1 MASVRRTERQERSIP
16 RFRRVVANREFRGLW
31 LAEALSIAGDQLAKV
46 ALAILVYQRTSSPL
60 WSAVVYAMTF
70 LPALFGGV
78 GLSQLADRLPRR
90 TLLVSCLLVQAVLVG
105 IMAIPGTPLPVLCCL
120 VFLVAMLTAPTNA
133 AQNATAREAFDDDAE
148 YLRSQDLRG
157 ITTNTMML
165 LGLAGGGL
173 LVTGIGVA
181 WALLIDAATF
191 VLAAAVIAAT
201 VRWRPAAGSPE
212 DGWFAGIRITASDP
226 HLRVLFGMALLV
238 GLTVVPEG
246 LAAPI
251 AAQMN
256 APDVAVGWLLAADPL
271 GFVIGA
277 FVFSHYA
284 TADTRLRLMGPLAVV
299 SSAAL
304 IGFAV
309 QPPLPLALVL
319 LAMSGASGAYI
330 LTVGATVNSAV
341 ANNVR
346 GSVMGLFRTALRVT
360 QGIGVALG
368 GVVATAIGSATGTVA
383 LAGALGVVAASY
395 VAVLWARQRTRP
407 GAVNRTAH
415 AG

>member
-1 MASVRRTERQERSIP
+1 MASVRRTERKQTTIP
-16 RFRRVVANREFRGLW
+16 RFSRVVANREFRGLW

-46 ALAILVYQRTSSPL
+46 ALAILVYQRTASPL

-70 LPALFGGV
+70 LPALFGGL
-78 GLSQLADRLPRR
+78 GLSQLADRFPRR
-90 TLLVSCLLVQAVLVG
+90 TLLIWCILAQAALVG
-105 IMAIPGTPLPVLCCL
+105 IMVIPGMPLPVLCAL
-120 VFLVAMLTAPTNA
+120 VFFVAMLSAPTNA

-173 LVTGIGVA
+173 LVTAVGVP
-181 WALLIDAATF
+181 WALAIDAATF
-191 VLAAAVIAAT
+191 VLAAVIIHLT

-212 DGWFAGIRITASDP
+212 DGWFAGARITASDP
-226 HLRVLFGMALLV
+226 HLRVLFAMALLV

-251 AAQMN
+251 AAQMDE
-256 APDVAVGWLLAADPL
+256 PDVAVGWLLAADPL

-284 TADTRLRLMGPLAVV
+284 SPATRLRLMGPLAVI

-304 IGFAV
+304 LGFAV
-309 QPPLPLALVL
+309 QPPLVVALLL
-319 LAMSGASGAYI
+319 LAASGASGAYI
-330 LTVGATVNSAV
+330 LTVAATVNSSV

-360 QGIGVALG
+360 QGLGVALG

-383 LAGALGVVAASY
+383 LAGALGVLAATA
-395 VAVLWARQRTRP
+395 VAVAWARQRVRP
-407 GAVNRTAH
+407 GAVKVA
-415 AG
+415 ADVG

>member
-1 MASVRRTERQERSIP
+1 RTQTTIP
-16 RFRRVVANREFRGLW
+16 RFSRVAANREFRGLW

-46 ALAILVYQRTSSPL
+46 ALAILVYQRTASPL

-70 LPALFGGV
+70 LPALFGGL
-78 GLSQLADRLPRR
+78 GLSQLADRFPRR
-90 TLLVSCLLVQAVLVG
+90 TLLIWCILAQAALVG
-105 IMAIPGTPLPVLCCL
+105 IMAVPGMPLPVLCAL
-120 VFLVAMLTAPTNA
+120 VFFVAMLSAPTNA

-173 LVTGIGVA
+173 LVTAVGVP
-181 WALLIDAATF
+181 WALAIDAATF
-191 VLAAAVIAAT
+191 VLAAVIIHLT

-212 DGWFAGIRITASDP
+212 DGWFAGARITASDP
-226 HLRVLFGMALLV
+226 HLRVLFAMALLV

-251 AAQMN
+251 AAQMDE
-256 APDVAVGWLLAADPL
+256 PDVAVGWLLAADPL

-284 TADTRLRLMGPLAVV
+284 SPATRLRLMGPLAVI

-304 IGFAV
+304 LGFAV
-309 QPPLPLALVL
+309 QPPLVVALLL
-319 LAMSGASGAYI
+319 LAASGASGAYI
-330 LTVGATVNSAV
+330 LTVAATVNSSV

-360 QGIGVALG
+360 
-368 GVVATAIGSATGTVA
+368 
-383 LAGALGVVAASY
+383 
-395 VAVLWARQRTRP
+395 
-407 GAVNRTAH
+407 
-415 AG
+415 

>member
-1 MASVRRTERQERSIP
+1 MASVRRTERKQTTIP
-16 RFRRVVANREFRGLW
+16 RFSRVVANREFRGLW

-46 ALAILVYQRTSSPL
+46 ALAILVYQRTASPL

-70 LPALFGGV
+70 LPALFGGL
-78 GLSQLADRLPRR
+78 GLSQLADRFPRR
-90 TLLVSCLLVQAVLVG
+90 TLLIWCILAQAALVG
-105 IMAIPGTPLPVLCCL
+105 IMAIPGMPLPVLCAL
-120 VFLVAMLTAPTNA
+120 VFFVAMLSAPTNA

-173 LVTGIGVA
+173 LVTAVGVP
-181 WALLIDAATF
+181 WALAIDAATF
-191 VLAAAVIAAT
+191 VLAAVIIHLT

-212 DGWFAGIRITASDP
+212 DGWFAGARITASDP
-226 HLRVLFGMALLV
+226 HLRVLFAMALLV

-251 AAQMN
+251 AAQMDE
-256 APDVAVGWLLAADPL
+256 PDVAVGWLLAADPL

-284 TADTRLRLMGPLAVV
+284 SPATRLRLMGPLAVI

-304 IGFAV
+304 LGFAV
-309 QPPLPLALVL
+309 QPPLVVALLL
-319 LAMSGASGAYI
+319 LAASGASGAYI
-330 LTVGATVNSAV
+330 LTVAATVNSSV

-360 QGIGVALG
+360 QGLGVALG

-383 LAGALGVVAASY
+383 LAGALGVLAATA
-395 VAVLWARQRTRP
+395 VAVAWARQRVRP
-407 GAVNRTAH
+407 GAVKVA
-415 AG
+415 ADVG

>member
-1 MASVRRTERQERSIP
+1 MRRTERKQTTIP
-16 RFRRVVANREFRGLW
+16 RFSRVVANREFRGLW

-46 ALAILVYQRTSSPL
+46 ALAILVYQRTASPL

-70 LPALFGGV
+70 LPALFGGL
-78 GLSQLADRLPRR
+78 GLSQLADRFPRR
-90 TLLVSCLLVQAVLVG
+90 TLLIWCILAQAALVG
-105 IMAIPGTPLPVLCCL
+105 IMVIPGMPLPVLCAL
-120 VFLVAMLTAPTNA
+120 VFFVAMLSAPTNA

-173 LVTGIGVA
+173 LVTAVGVP
-181 WALLIDAATF
+181 WALAIDAATF
-191 VLAAAVIAAT
+191 VLAAVIIHLT

-212 DGWFAGIRITASDP
+212 DGWFAGARITASDP
-226 HLRVLFGMALLV
+226 HLRVLFAMALLV

-251 AAQMN
+251 AAQMDE
-256 APDVAVGWLLAADPL
+256 PDVAVGWLLAADPL

-284 TADTRLRLMGPLAVV
+284 SPATRLRLMGPLAVI

-304 IGFAV
+304 LGFAV
-309 QPPLPLALVL
+309 QPPLVVALLL
-319 LAMSGASGAYI
+319 LAASGASGAYI
-330 LTVGATVNSAV
+330 LTVAATVNSSV

-360 QGIGVALG
+360 QGLGVALG

-383 LAGALGVVAASY
+383 LAGALGVLAATA
-395 VAVLWARQRTRP
+395 VAVAWARQRVRP
-407 GAVNRTAH
+407 GAVKVA
-415 AG
+415 ADVG

>member
-1 MASVRRTERQERSIP
+1 MASVRRTERKQTTIP
-16 RFRRVVANREFRGLW
+16 RFSRVVANREFRGLW

-46 ALAILVYQRTSSPL
+46 ALAILVYQRTASPL

-70 LPALFGGV
+70 LPALFGGL
-78 GLSQLADRLPRR
+78 GLSQLADRFPRR
-90 TLLVSCLLVQAVLVG
+90 TLLIWCILAQAALVG
-105 IMAIPGTPLPVLCCL
+105 IMAVPGMPLPVLCAL
-120 VFLVAMLTAPTNA
+120 VFFVAMLSAPTNA

-173 LVTGIGVA
+173 LVTAVGVP
-181 WALLIDAATF
+181 WALAIDAATF
-191 VLAAAVIAAT
+191 VLAAVIIHLT

-212 DGWFAGIRITASDP
+212 DGWFAGARITASDP
-226 HLRVLFGMALLV
+226 HLRVLFAMALLV

-251 AAQMN
+251 AAQMDE
-256 APDVAVGWLLAADPL
+256 PDVAVGWLLAADPL

-284 TADTRLRLMGPLAVV
+284 SPATRLRLMGPLAVI

-304 IGFAV
+304 LGFAV
-309 QPPLPLALVL
+309 QPPLVVALLL
-319 LAMSGASGAYI
+319 LAASGASGAYI
-330 LTVGATVNSAV
+330 LTVAATVNSSV

-360 QGIGVALG
+360 QGLGVALG

-383 LAGALGVVAASY
+383 LAGALGVLAATA
-395 VAVLWARQRTRP
+395 VAVAWARQRVRP
-407 GAVNRTAH
+407 GAVKVA
-415 AG
+415 ADVG